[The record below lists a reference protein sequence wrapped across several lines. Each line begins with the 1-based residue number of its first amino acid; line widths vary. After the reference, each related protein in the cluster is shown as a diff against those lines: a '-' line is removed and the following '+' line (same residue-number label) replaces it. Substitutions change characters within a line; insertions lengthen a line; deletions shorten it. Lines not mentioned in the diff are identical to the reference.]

1 MHKKI
6 NALKAAI
13 PFFLLFLLAS
23 CSSKKYYL
31 FIGTYTNTTSKG
43 IYIYD
48 FNSATGEAKPIWN
61 TDSITNPSYLT
72 ISKDQKYV
80 YAVNETDG
88 ANPGRVTAYS
98 FDKKNVKLNFI
109 NTTASG
115 GDDPCYISTTDD
127 NKWLAVANY
136 TSGTATLFPI
146 NADGSVQPYSQIV
159 NDTIYRSPG
168 SNKKPHVHE
177 TVFSPDGKY
186 MLTPDLGLDK
196 LIVYKFDPG
205 SKTPLTVPST
215 TIAQSADSTGPR
227 HITFSKD
234 GKFVYLMHEMG
245 ANVTV
250 YAYNDG
256 KLTQVQDIGTFPKG
270 FGGIKDGAE
279 IMISPD
285 GKFLYASD
293 RGDLNLI
300 AIFSIDEASG
310 KLTLKGTVSTEGE
323 HPRNFIIDPTGNY
336 LLVANQDSE
345 SIIIFKRDQE
355 TGMLTDTGKKIH
367 IPRPVCLQMIPE
379 D

>member
-1 MHKKI
+1 MKKL
-6 NALKAAI
+6 NALKTAA
-13 PFFLLFLLAS
+13 PFLLLFLISS

-48 FNSATGEAKPIWN
+48 FDSNTGDAKPLWN
-61 TDSITNPSYLT
+61 TDSVTNPSYLT

-80 YAVNETDG
+80 YAVNETHGD
-88 ANPGRVTAYS
+88 NPGRVTAYS

-115 GDDPCYISTTDD
+115 GDDPCFISTTAD

-136 TSGTATLFPI
+136 SSGTAAFFPI
-146 NADGSVQPYSQIV
+146 NSDGSVQPYSQLI
-159 NDTIYRSPG
+159 NDTIYRNPG
-168 SNKKPHVHE
+168 TNKTPHVHE

-186 MLTPDLGLDK
+186 LLTPDLGLDK
-196 LIVYKFDPG
+196 LIVYKFDPNN
-205 SKTPLTVPST
+205 KTPLTVPST
-215 TIAQSADSTGPR
+215 SIAQSADSTGPR

-234 GKFVYLMHEMG
+234 KKFVYLMHEMG

-250 YAYNDG
+250 YAWNEG
-256 KLTQVQDIGTFPKG
+256 KLTQVQDIATFPKG
-270 FGGIKDGAE
+270 FAGIKDGAE

-300 AIFSIDEASG
+300 ATFSIDTSSG
-310 KLTLKGTVSTEGE
+310 KLTLKGTVSSEGK
-323 HPRNFIIDPTGNY
+323 HPRNFIIDPSGNY
-336 LLVANQDSE
+336 LLAANQDSE

-355 TGMLTDTGKKIH
+355 TGMLTNTGKQIH
-367 IPRPVCLQMIPE
+367 IARPVCLQMIPE
-379 D
+379 N

>member
-6 NALKAAI
+6 NVFKMAAALML
-13 PFFLLFLLAS
+13 LLFFTS
-23 CSSKKYYL
+23 CSQKKYYL

-72 ISKDQKYV
+72 ISKNQKFV
-80 YAVNETDG
+80 YAVNETHGD
-88 ANPGRVTAYS
+88 NPGRVTAYS

-115 GDDPCYISTTDD
+115 GDDPCFISTTAD

-136 TSGTATLFPI
+136 TSGAATFFPI
-146 NADGSVQPYSQIV
+146 NPDGSVQPYTQIIK
-159 NDTIYRSPG
+159 DSIYSAPG
-168 SNKKPHVHE
+168 NRAPHVHE
-177 TVFSPDGKY
+177 TVWSPDEKY
-186 MLTPDLGLDK
+186 LLTPDLGLDK
-196 LIVYKFDPG
+196 LIVYKFNPN

-215 TIAQSADSTGPR
+215 SIAQSADSTGPR

-250 YAYNDG
+250 YSWNDG

-270 FGGIKDGAE
+270 FAGIKDGAE

-300 AIFSIDEASG
+300 AIFYIDTSTG
-310 KLTLKGTVSTEGE
+310 KLTLKGTISTEGK

-336 LLVANQDSE
+336 LLAANQDSE

-355 TGMLTDTGKKIH
+355 TGMLTNTGKKIH